1 MLFEYDD
8 SMLNNDLTA
17 IFISVDEQIKN
28 NLDKYK
34 RHPTIEHSL
43 SVLLE
48 EVEEL
53 KQEVFRKE
61 DRRSASA
68 IYQELVDV
76 AATAVRAILDL
87 RLYKKY
93 MRNCNEPN

>member
-8 SMLNNDLTA
+8 STLNSDLTT
-17 IFISVDEQIKN
+17 IFINIDGQIKKN
-28 NLDKYK
+28 IDKYR

-68 IYQELVDV
+68 VYQELIDV

-87 RLYKKY
+87 RLYKEY

>member
-8 SMLNNDLTA
+8 STLNNDLTA

-53 KQEVFRKE
+53 KQEVFRIE
-61 DRRSASA
+61 
-68 IYQELVDV
+68 V

-87 RLYKKY
+87 RLYKIYIYEKLQ
-93 MRNCNEPN
+93 